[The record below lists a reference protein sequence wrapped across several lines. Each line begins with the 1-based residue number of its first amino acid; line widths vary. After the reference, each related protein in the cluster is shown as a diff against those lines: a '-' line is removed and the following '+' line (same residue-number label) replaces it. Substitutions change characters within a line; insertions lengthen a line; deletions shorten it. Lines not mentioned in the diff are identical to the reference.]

1 MMCSKRCSKDDCT
14 VWDLCLNQALAA
26 IRFNQNDSSKFS
38 PFFLLYNR
46 DVVLPLDNILQ
57 PKRKHVEE
65 EQQKIALQQQHKL
78 FTFVH
83 NHMKRAKK
91 RQARYAETGS
101 KQVDFQVGDPVYYKH
116 HQRENKLEGKW
127 KTILSCH

>member
-1 MMCSKRCSKDDCT
+1 M
-14 VWDLCLNQALAA
+14 
-26 IRFNQNDSSKFS
+26 
-38 PFFLLYNR
+38 
-46 DVVLPLDNILQ
+46 LPLDNILQ